1 MALIAHGDFAVVADA
16 DTGLLAPD
24 VGPPRALRR
33 RTDHGAL
40 FREGLLLGRVGRLAE
55 FAVRFVAIGVRDEL
69 VEELVGP
76 GEFDD
81 ALGGQQ
87 GDEAFLPVVVA
98 AFDFAF
104 GLGRWG
110 IEEFDPVEMEGRA
123 QLGEGVRIVGVEEG
137 VEVHIEGQG
146 QAVGLEGAGKKVEMG
161 GEGFGGVEAGA
172 GIEAGGVVQDFQQDL
187 LVRNVR
193 QPGVGCGVVLA
204 RGRRSRGPASV

>member
-1 MALIAHGDFAVVADA
+1 MTEVVDVPIGAQAADDGGPWRCGEGVALIAHGDFAVVGDA

-33 RTDHGAL
+33 RMDHGAL

-69 VEELVGP
+69 VKELVGL

-161 GEGFGGVEAGA
+161 G
-172 GIEAGGVVQDFQQDL
+172 VV
-187 LVRNVR
+187 
-193 QPGVGCGVVLA
+193 
-204 RGRRSRGPASV
+204 